1 MHIKD
6 NIEQLNPV
14 IADVVTDATP
24 GFRFAT
30 GEGELVFTE
39 VGELRS
45 GSSSA
50 TGCCSSTRPPLSSL
64 AIVNRSSI
72 GGRERTTRADNDGEY
87 SETSATAG
95 EEDIRRDES
104 GTFELKREI
113 DVTPTGLVVRSS
125 MTNLS
130 DAAAALT
137 DVEPVCLEFA
147 VGRQDWVHYHA
158 KGGGTDWDLPP
169 NAYSTRVTYDLRHTL
184 YLQSH
189 GAGRSS
195 NDDLPLLISV
205 SEPLEA
211 GLFFG
216 MEWSGEW
223 ILKMTAVGDDKV
235 RLGCAFKSPCPIA
248 PGETVDLPPVH
259 LGFFNG
265 GFDEGT
271 NALRRHIYEQ
281 VCPHYQGKPTLPRVS
296 YDHWFG
302 IENRN
307 TIDFM
312 KTQVDRAAEMGAEV
326 FVHDAAWF
334 EGGFP
339 HGVGNWD
346 RVDREKFP
354 NGLEELAD
362 YVRSKGMDFGLW
374 FEIERAAPETSAV
387 RNHPELFVEAPQWG
401 QQPFG
406 GCTGRQFHL
415 NLALPEAQDWAIA
428 TVGELIER
436 LDIRWSRWDY
446 NIEPNPFWRSVDPTG
461 AIQFAYMKGLYRVLD
476 TLMARYPNW
485 MVETCA
491 SGGRRFDLGTI
502 RRAHTCWFSDHTT
515 YPEVCRHMQARAN
528 RFLPGHLLNS
538 SVAVGPGHGVSEVDD
553 TAILSRMLGK
563 LAFDGDIA
571 SLTPEMAARARH
583 WSDVFKSI
591 RHLLVQDF
599 HQLTAAPTTGDDW
612 DVMSFNAYDGS
623 EAALYAFSGR
633 KAGEMT
639 IPLRG
644 LNPDAEYSIECLND
658 GAVET
663 KRGTELMQKGL
674 TISLARNSAKLWHV
688 KDGAIAG

>member
-1 MHIKD
+1 MTLSDSIRSRRSA
-6 NIEQLNPV
+6 L
-14 IADVVTDATP
+14 ADAVTNATP
-24 GFRFAT
+24 GFSLAT
-30 GEGELVFTE
+30 AEGELSFQRHGDSWRAAGGALE
-39 VGELRS
+39 LKSAVGE
-45 GSSSA
+45 
-50 TGCCSSTRPPLSSL
+50 
-64 AIVNRSSI
+64 
-72 GGRERTTRADNDGEY
+72 
-87 SETSATAG
+87 
-95 EEDIRRDES
+95 
-104 GTFELKREI
+104 
-113 DVTPTGLVVRSS
+113 TPTGLVVRCS

-130 DAAAALT
+130 GADVSLT
-137 DVEPVCLEFA
+137 AIEPVCLEFA
-147 VGRQDWVHYHA
+147 VGRQNWVHYHA
-158 KGGGTDWDLPP
+158 KGGTTDWDIPP
-169 NAYSTRVTYDLRHTL
+169 NAYSTRVTYDLCHTL

-195 NDDLPLLISV
+195 NEDLPLLISV
-205 SEPLEA
+205 AEPLAA

-223 ILKMTAVGDDKV
+223 ILKMSAVGDDKV
-235 RLGCAFKSPCPIA
+235 RLACGFKSSLTIA
-248 PGETVDLPPVH
+248 PGQTFDLPPVH
-259 LGFFNG
+259 LGFFEG

-281 VCPHYQGKPTLPRVS
+281 VCPPYQGKPTLPRVS

-312 KTQVDRAAEMGAEV
+312 KTQVDRAAEMGIEV
-326 FVHDAAWF
+326 FVHDASWF

-339 HGVGNWD
+339 NGVGNWGL
-346 RVDREKFP
+346 VDRGKFP
-354 NGLEELAD
+354 NGLEELAG

-387 RNHPELFVEAPQWG
+387 RHHPEFFVEAPQWHA
-401 QQPFG
+401 QPFG

-415 NLALPEAQDWAIA
+415 NLALPEAQDWAIE
-428 TVGELIER
+428 TVGGWIER

-476 TLMARYPNW
+476 TLMARYPDW

-502 RRAHTCWFSDHTT
+502 RRAHTCWISDHTT

-538 SVAVGPGHGVSEVDD
+538 SVAVSPGRGLSELDD

-571 SLTPEMAARARH
+571 SLSPEVALRARH
-583 WSDVFKSI
+583 WSEVFKSI

-599 HQLTAAPTTGDDW
+599 HQLTPAPTTVDGW

-623 EAALYAFSGR
+623 EAALFAFSGR
-633 KAGEMT
+633 EAGEMS

-644 LNPDAEYSIECLND
+644 LQAGTVYRTECQND
-658 GAVET
+658 GTVAERT
-663 KRGTELMQKGL
+663 GAQLMKEGL
-674 TISLARNSAKLWHV
+674 RISLGKNSAQLWWLR
-688 KDGAIAG
+688 